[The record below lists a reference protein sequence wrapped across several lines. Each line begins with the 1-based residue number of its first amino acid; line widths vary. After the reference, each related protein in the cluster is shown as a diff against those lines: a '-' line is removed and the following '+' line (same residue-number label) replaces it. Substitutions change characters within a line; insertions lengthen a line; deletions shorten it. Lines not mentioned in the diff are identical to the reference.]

1 MKTAFLLFAG
11 LAAATALAGPVR
23 FSGSASIFAEQNFVA
38 GESAPGPNSNFGF
51 RLNPMLSVF
60 GLPLGLDVLVSSQE
74 SNLRQSLD
82 KFRIYLKPK
91 ELLRQM
97 VNAPGFL
104 FSIRG
109 IEIGSCSPNYSNLVL
124 SGVPVLGASVELQP
138 WLLYL
143 AGTGGR
149 SQRAIEGSDS
159 TQPVYSRMIYAAKLG
174 LGRKEGNHGYFTLMH
189 AADVVSS
196 LRRNYEL
203 DTVFGSDTIVDT
215 TELVRPKENFVLGFE
230 YTLSLF
236 DDRFRIESEICGS
249 ELTRD
254 VRAPE
259 LEIKAA
265 PKWAT
270 NILRPRLTSAFD
282 YSYAV
287 KPMLD
292 VLGTKLYGSLK
303 MVGPGYQSLGSPS
316 LRNDVFGF
324 SAGLSRSF
332 ASDAVTAAASWTGE
346 HDNLIGMKLQTTR
359 FDSYSASLGLH
370 FDRVPSLDLG
380 YAPYTER
387 SDSSNRRTDMVTA
400 STGYSFK
407 AGTVSNTPGVS
418 VSWQKLNSSDETE
431 NYVATD
437 LMLSH
442 GLGFESP
449 LSVSASLGWSRTAYA
464 ADSAETAVSAGV
476 APAYTFFGKWSNSL
490 SLDGTFGRS
499 ETRYDFRL
507 SSSVPLGRIAD
518 ASAGV
523 DYGIYRGERPYTD
536 LRLSAQLNKSW

>member
-1 MKTAFLLFAG
+1 MKIVFLLLAG
-11 LAAATALAGPVR
+11 LAVAMAQARPVQ
-23 FSGSASIFAEQNFVA
+23 FSGSAGIFAEQSFVS

-51 RLNPMLSVF
+51 RLNPTLSVF

-74 SNLRQSLD
+74 SNLRQALD
-82 KFRIYLKPK
+82 KFRIYFKPK

-97 VNAPGFL
+97 VNEPGFV

-109 IEIGSCSPNYSNLVL
+109 IEVGTCNPNYSNLVL

-143 AGTGGR
+143 AGAGGR

-159 TQPVYSRMIYAAKLG
+159 TQPAYSRMLYAAKFG

-189 AADVVSS
+189 AADAVNS
-196 LRRNYEL
+196 LRRNYVL
-203 DTVFGSDTIVDT
+203 DTVFGPDTTVDT
-215 TELVRPKENFVLGFE
+215 LELARPKENFVLGFE
-230 YTLSLF
+230 YNLSLF

-287 KPMLD
+287 KPVLD
-292 VLGTKLYGSLK
+292 VFGTKLYGSLK

-324 SAGLSRSF
+324 GAGLSRSF
-332 ASDAVTAAASWTGE
+332 ASDAVTVAASWTGE
-346 HDNLIGMKLQTTR
+346 HDNLIGMKLHTTR
-359 FDSYSASLGLH
+359 FDSYSVDLGLH
-370 FDRVPSLDLG
+370 FDRVPSLALG

-387 SDSSNRRTDMVTA
+387 SDSSNRRTDIVTA
-400 STGYSFK
+400 STGYSFT
-407 AGTVSNTPGVS
+407 AGTISHTPGVS
-418 VSWQKLNSSDETE
+418 LSWQKLNSSDETE

-442 GLGFESP
+442 GLGFEFP
-449 LSVSASLGWSRTAYA
+449 LSVSASLCWSRTAYP
-464 ADSAETAVSAGV
+464 DSAETTVSAGV
-476 APAYTFFGKWSNSL
+476 APAYTFFGKWSNAL
-490 SLDGTFGRS
+490 SLDGTFGRR
-499 ETRYDFRL
+499 ETRYDLRL
-507 SSSVPLGRIAD
+507 SSSVPIGRIAD

-523 DYGIYRGERPYTD
+523 DYGIYRGDRPYTD
-536 LRLSAQLNKSW
+536 LRLSAELSKSW